1 MTPSGL
7 HSRLSVSVCENCP
20 LASLSMDAPIR
31 DLQMARSGG
40 PIQFLVDL
48 PAGDCPEDCAQACER
63 ASIDMVTLDDQAV
76 GRIRDPTCDSEP
88 DDGDR
93 DCDCGCLLTGLATL
107 PVDPWRINVEGGVV
121 HMEFTLQDRTEL
133 RTIVTQLRESG
144 LDVSLDSLANAGV
157 ESETGAVT
165 VALSELTARQR
176 EVVST
181 AVAMGY
187 YDDDGATASEVA
199 ATLGIAKP
207 TLSEHL
213 SAATKTIFVQLFS
226 GSKTTIEAS
235 PVSGIGGS
243 KVDDEDEK
251 TPRKRLQSTHAD

>member
-48 PAGDCPEDCAQACER
+48 PAGDCQEDCTRACER
-63 ASIDMVTLDDQAV
+63 SSIEMVTLDDQAV
-76 GRIRDPTCDSEP
+76 GRIRDPTCESEAAA
-88 DDGDR
+88 G
-93 DCDCGCLLTGLATL
+93 DCDCGCLLAGLTTL
-107 PVDPWRINVEGGVV
+107 PVDPWRIDVQGGIV

-133 RTIVTQLRESG
+133 RTIVTQFRENG
-144 LDVSLDSLANAGV
+144 LDVSLDSLANAGM

-165 VALSELTARQR
+165 VALSELTPRQR
-176 EVVST
+176 EVVAT

-213 SAATKTIFVQLFS
+213 SAATKTVFGQLFS
-226 GSKTTIEAS
+226 GSTTTIEAN
-235 PVSGIGGS
+235 PVGGIGGRG
-243 KVDDEDEK
+243 VDDEDEQ